1 MAMEPGTWISLCA
14 MLIALG
20 ALVLNAWKA
29 FRERRADVRRDREA
43 ATKAGAER
51 DSIAVHS
58 AEAALLL
65 MEKMLQTATQR
76 EQKATEREAALQE
89 KLDALEWRYSK
100 CADALEELEK
110 RRNRIEG
117 GS

>member
-1 MAMEPGTWISLCA
+1 MEPGTWIALGA
-14 MLIALG
+14 MLVALG

-65 MEKMLQTATQR
+65 MEKMLQTATER
-76 EQKATEREAALQE
+76 EQKATARETAIQE
-89 KLDALEWRYSK
+89 KLDAIEWRYHK
-100 CADALEELEK
+100 CAEALEALEK
-110 RRNRIEG
+110 RTKEIER